1 MRLPAAERAWV
12 AARALIEGTE
22 GGDEAIT
29 EGRSITLERGLE
41 LAARSH
47 SPMSRATVGW
57 AALTPTERQV
67 AELAADGRTNPQIGR
82 ELLMSPETVKTH
94 LSRVFT
100 KLGIAGRRELPLA
113 FAQRLAEP
121 I

>member
-1 MRLPAAERAWV
+1 
-12 AARALIEGTE
+12 
-22 GGDEAIT
+22 
-29 EGRSITLERGLE
+29 
-41 LAARSH
+41 
-47 SPMSRATVGW
+47 MSRATVGW

-113 FAQRLAEP
+113 FAQRLAEQ